1 MARVIARFPT
11 VLKPALFYVQ
21 RQQRGGELC
30 FGIFSLACSMQRLR
44 NSAKRAL
51 NQRGPGLDPRA
62 DEPPAARRLL
72 PDRRISP
79 LPNGFTS
86 AVYGAGLYLERRRAH
101 RRDDF

>member
-1 MARVIARFPT
+1 MARVIACFPT

-30 FGIFSLACSMQRLR
+30 FGIFSLACSMQRWETLR
-44 NSAKRAL
+44 NGGQNPR
-51 NQRGPGLDPRA
+51 RPGLDPRA

>member
-1 MARVIARFPT
+1 MARVIACFPT

-51 NQRGPGLDPRA
+51 KSARA
-62 DEPPAARRLL
+62 GTGSARSLL